1 MIASTTRREATAT
14 HEGTATAIDM
24 LDWLGQRCAAAD
36 ELWALGYTPESYAIL
51 RHGLSDAARLLHG
64 ARDLPAVLLAEID
77 ALLAEAQALPAPLT
91 RNDFSRSHA
100 AWLERA
106 RLLSHRLRSELAR
119 SRHSRVRRTVWLS
132 AGLIVL
138 VIAAVLGFRAWERRV
153 YAFAPENYFAAE
165 YPASYAV
172 DGQRATEWLLPDRK
186 RGHIDLSLATRRP
199 VHAVTIINSHNR
211 AYMDRAIKKAIVSV
225 FDDNRQVD
233 RAEVTFD
240 KVETRAAPK
249 RVVMK
254 GAEGT
259 RVRILITEHH
269 GLGGGI
275 ADVAIE

>member
-1 MIASTTRREATAT
+1 MIAATTTHEPPATAT
-14 HEGTATAIDM
+14 TIDM

-51 RHGLSDAARLLHG
+51 RHGLSDAVRLLQG
-64 ARDLPAVLLAEID
+64 AHDLPAALLAEID

-100 AWLERA
+100 DWLERA

-119 SRHSRVRRTVWLS
+119 SRHSRVRRNAWLA
-132 AGLIVL
+132 AGLTL
-138 VIAAVLGFRAWERRV
+138 LAIAAVLGFRAWEGRV
-153 YAFAPENYFAAE
+153 YAFAPESYAAAE

-172 DGQRATEWLLPDRK
+172 DGQRATEWLLPDGK

-199 VHAVTIINSHNR
+199 VRAATIINSHNR
-211 AYMDRAIKKAIVSV
+211 AYMDRAIKKAIVTV
-225 FDDNRQVD
+225 YDDNRQVD

-249 RVVMK
+249 RVVLK

-259 RVRILITEHH
+259 RVRILISEHH

>member
-1 MIASTTRREATAT
+1 MIAATTTHEATA
-14 HEGTATAIDM
+14 HAIDM

-64 ARDLPAVLLAEID
+64 ARDVRAGLLAEID

-91 RNDFSRSHA
+91 RSDFSRAHA

-106 RLLSHRLRSELAR
+106 RVESHRLRRELAR
-119 SRHSRVRRTVWLS
+119 SRYSRVRRNAWL
-132 AGLIVL
+132 AACGVAL
-138 VIAAVLGFRAWERRV
+138 VIAGALGFRAWERRV
-153 YAFAPENYFAAE
+153 YAFAAESYSSAE
-165 YPASYAV
+165 YPASHAV
-172 DGQRATEWLLPDRK
+172 DGQRATEWLLPDGK

-211 AYMDRAIKKAIVSV
+211 AYMDRAIKTALVTV
-225 FDDNRQVD
+225 YDDNRQVD

-240 KVETRAAPK
+240 KVETRPAPK
-249 RVVMK
+249 RVALK

-259 RVRILITEHH
+259 RVRILIKDHH
-269 GLGGGI
+269 GIGGGI
-275 ADVAIE
+275 ADVAVE